1 MFIVNKKEDFP
12 IVVIQSKTEN
22 NKHYLFLE
30 WDNKQYA
37 NIEFQLSSHCLP
49 GILIETKRG
58 FHFISTY
65 TYSFKEMIQMQE
77 DMLCDPEWI
86 KHNRERG
93 VSALRISHKY
103 KKDSLKV
110 VPYIYTSEKLKKE
123 YEKLVRRYQF
133 YHITKNP
140 ILFIKTYFMSKQ
152 SKKLQGDLLFDIP
165 YDKNQMIIADTV
177 ENDIANDKKVKQS
190 IW

>member
-30 WDNKQYA
+30 WDHKQYA

-93 VSALRISHKY
+93 VAALRISHKY
-103 KKDSLKV
+103 KKDSLTV
-110 VPYIYTSEKLKKE
+110 TSYIYTSQSLKKE
-123 YEKLVRRYQF
+123 YEKLVKRYQF

-140 ILFIKTYFMSKQ
+140 IHFIKQYFMSKK
-152 SKKLQGDLLFDIP
+152 SKKLEGDLLFNIP
-165 YDKNQMIIADTV
+165 YDRNTTMIIHTSE
-177 ENDIANDKKVKQS
+177 ENTSNHPVKQS